1 MEKILVVD
9 DDPYTL
15 KLFEKLF
22 RERIRQQSIDITL
35 VSSGNAAKRLFLA
48 QIYNLILMD
57 QHLSDTNG
65 LELLLWM
72 RGERPR
78 QVAILMTGFAETK
91 EVIEA
96 LYKGLFTALS
106 KPFKNLET
114 LEAVMEKGLELD
126 RAYCEIKRLRC
137 AIETRNDIATK
148 EEEQISSSQEE
159 MAICESCYF
168 ERLLKITDGNIVA
181 AARLSGISPQGLMLR
196 LKYCGLS

>member
-96 LYKGLFTALS
+96 LYKGLFTTLS

-137 AIETRNDIATK
+137 AIEMRNDTETK
-148 EEEQISSSQEE
+148 EEEQISSYQEE

-181 AARLSGISPQGLMLR
+181 AARLSGISPQDLMLR
-196 LKYCGLS
+196 LKHCGLS